1 MEDKKMAY
9 HVIEG
14 KVVGK
19 KRKSESYVHVSTNLS
34 YLNY

>member
-19 KRKSESYVHVSTNLS
+19 KQEFKKKKRHKK
-34 YLNY
+34 

>member
-1 MEDKKMAY
+1 MAY

-19 KRKSESYVHVSTNLS
+19 KENRNRMCTFQRIYRI
-34 YLNY
+34 

>member
-1 MEDKKMAY
+1 MAY

-19 KRKSESYVHVSTNLS
+19 KRENRNRMCTFQRIYRI
-34 YLNY
+34 

>member
-1 MEDKKMAY
+1 MAY

-19 KRKSESYVHVSTNLS
+19 KEMNLEESKWLLQQNR
-34 YLNY
+34 